1 MGTLGPAAGAAPAVS
16 AQRTSSAGPRA
27 HAADRPHAPHS
38 AHATHAAGIAA
49 LRSHLDL
56 HATQH
61 HSTSSYADTRLA
73 GLFSCAYHTRDTTP
87 HRAPT
92 PRAPA
97 HRGGGTSRIHC
108 LVTHISHPRSVCHT
122 RSPRS
127 LSHYAA
133 RWSAEGGT
141 ARPPS
146 NIRSTAAPRAHDVHA
161 ATAHSVLA
169 ARPPVLPL
177 TRSAAPP
184 RRTVIFAGSATAPA
198 ACHTPSHRSAA
209 CAAGNK

>member
-1 MGTLGPAAGAAPAVS
+1 MRLTDRMR
-16 AQRTSSAGPRA
+16 RTP
-27 HAADRPHAPHS
+27 
-38 AHATHAAGIAA
+38 
-49 LRSHLDL
+49 
-56 HATQH
+56 
-61 HSTSSYADTRLA
+61 
-73 GLFSCAYHTRDTTP
+73 
-87 HRAPT
+87 PT
-92 PRAPA
+92 PRTLQASPRCGATWTCTPHSITAHLRMQTRDSQDCSAARTIRETPRRTA
-97 HRGGGTSRIHC
+97 HRHHVRRPIVGGGTSRIHC